1 MDDDITRMSRGDG
14 QELSS
19 QIFHTNFGANK
30 DLDAGPSSY
39 LIDIALFKLELIFRS
54 KLTEELEKIII
65 SSIYFLLIYFKNE
78 KQTIERII

>member
-1 MDDDITRMSRGDG
+1 MSRGDG

-65 SSIYFLLIYFKNE
+65 SSIYFLLIYFKMKNKPLKE
-78 KQTIERII
+78 LYKILVIS